1 MDDSLE
7 ATIAKV
13 KAYLKQE
20 EGIDYSEP
28 VIRNWLEP
36 SHRGRIEKP
45 QGYAELARSCGDGM
59 EFFLRI
65 HQDRIVEARFFSDGC
80 ICTIAAGNMA
90 ATLAEGSDV
99 YDAFDVEARSI
110 AEALEGLPPGEEHC
124 AEMACEALR
133 QALRDYLVY
142 KDDPW
147 KRAYPK
153 PKP

>member
-1 MDDSLE
+1 MDDTLE
-7 ATIAKV
+7 ATIVKV

-28 VIRNWLEP
+28 VIRNWIEP

-45 QGYAELARSCGDGM
+45 QGYAELSRSCGDGM

-99 YDAFDVEARSI
+99 YDAFDVESQSI

-133 QALRDYLVY
+133 QALRDYLTY
-142 KDDPW
+142 KEEPW
-147 KRAYPK
+147 KRSYPK
-153 PKP
+153 PR